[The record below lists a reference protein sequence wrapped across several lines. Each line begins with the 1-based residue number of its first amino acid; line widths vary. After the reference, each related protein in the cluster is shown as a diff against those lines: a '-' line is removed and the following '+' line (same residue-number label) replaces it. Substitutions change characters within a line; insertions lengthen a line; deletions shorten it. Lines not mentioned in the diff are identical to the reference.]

1 MLWEKRQVLWGCII
15 SHSHLAEGQGRRP
28 QGGDIWTHVWRIGRV
43 PDWGKGVW
51 EDPDFWEKYGTLE
64 VLRGPGSWSVK
75 CRGRL
80 VSNADR
86 EVNLSFILQG
96 RVCHG
101 KNLVFFLRAIGKSIN
116 SSKPGDNMI
125 WFTFLRKSL
134 WSLDNGLEQGNSAYS
149 PWRGGGD

>member
-1 MLWEKRQVLWGCII
+1 MRKASGCII
-15 SHSHLAEGQGRRP
+15 RRSHLAGAQGRRP
-28 QGGDIWTHVWRIGRV
+28 QGGDIWTHVWRVGSV
-43 PDWGKGVW
+43 PYWGKGIW
-51 EDPDFWEKYGTLE
+51 EDTDFSENYGTLE
-64 VLRGPGSWSVK
+64 VLRGQYWSVK

-86 EVNLSFILQG
+86 EVNLSFILQD

-101 KNLVFFLRAIGKSIN
+101 KNLVSFLRAIGKSMN

-134 WSLDNGLEQGNSAYS
+134 WSLDNGSEQGNSAYS
-149 PWRGGGD
+149 PWREGGD